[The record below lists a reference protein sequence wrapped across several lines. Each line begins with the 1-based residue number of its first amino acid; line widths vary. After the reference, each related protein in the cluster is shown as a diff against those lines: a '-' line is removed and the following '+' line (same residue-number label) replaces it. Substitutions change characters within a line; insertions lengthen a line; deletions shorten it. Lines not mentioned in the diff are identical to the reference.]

1 MLNLTPLTRPYFAFL
16 RRRME
21 AVGNPAATEA
31 VQRRLLATLLHTA
44 RATAV
49 GEKYTFV
56 AVASYDVFA
65 RRLPLVQYEDV
76 RPEVMRMV
84 CGEKNICKC
93 IQS

>member
-49 GEKYTFV
+49 GEKIHLCGSRFIRRFCPK
-56 AVASYDVFA
+56 AASCA
-65 RRLPLVQYEDV
+65 
-76 RPEVMRMV
+76 
-84 CGEKNICKC
+84 I
-93 IQS
+93 

>member
-56 AVASYDVFA
+56 AVASYDV
-65 RRLPLVQYEDV
+65 LPEGCLLCN
-76 RPEVMRMV
+76 MRML
-84 CGEKNICKC
+84 GPR
-93 IQS
+93 